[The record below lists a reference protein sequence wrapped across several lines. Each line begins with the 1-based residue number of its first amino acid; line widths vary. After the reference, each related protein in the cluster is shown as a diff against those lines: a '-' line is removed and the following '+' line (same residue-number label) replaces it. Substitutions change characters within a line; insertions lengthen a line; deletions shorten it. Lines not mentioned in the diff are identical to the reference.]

1 LSDVTTS
8 SPATYHTLF
17 WNGSEFVNK
26 ELIFTSTGGTV
37 TATRANNATDITVNL
52 EATLATPVRYNFTP
66 ITVTGATNGNS
77 LAFPTTPGSG
87 YLMGVLHGKMVSLNG
102 NIRITSTGTLS
113 LTSGTPVD
121 IATAP
126 VAIRPAGI
134 IYLQAKV
141 YLKGTTPFIEPTG
154 SFDAIVSLD
163 SSGVLRLIP
172 YPTYPAS
179 SVVYG
184 TAGVNIE
191 IVLGGL
197 SYTILP

>member
-1 LSDVTTS
+1 M
-8 SPATYHTLF
+8 F

-37 TATRANNATDITVNL
+37 TATRANNATDITINL

-66 ITVTGATNGNS
+66 VTVTGATNGNS

-102 NIRITSTGTLS
+102 NIR
-113 LTSGTPVD
+113 LTSSGSFGITPGVPLD
-121 IATAP
+121 IAVAP

-134 IYLQAKV
+134 V
-141 YLKGTTPFIEPTG
+141 YLRATVYVRGTSPYIEP
-154 SFDAIVSLD
+154 SAVFEAMVSLD
-163 SSGVLRLIP
+163 ASGVLRLIP
-172 YPTYPAS
+172 YPNFSATPVLYN
-179 SVVYG
+179 V
-184 TAGVNIE
+184 AGQNLE